1 MNKPSNYDDIALH
14 RDPIKL
20 GGHIAV
26 IKKVE
31 ETKSKAGKDQVV
43 IYIDFDIQDEQ
54 AGYFKQMYLAD
65 TRQEKKWPNDGTLY
79 ITNNDQAIFDRNIK
93 AFNTAYEDSNGTK
106 VIWGSSWAAQFT
118 GKKIGVVYGEEE
130 SVWRD
135 ELRTNRKIRF
145 FCDTHKAL
153 DQDIPKKKLYK
164 GIVGTQT
171 TEDPGADPNAFMD
184 FTDLPEDDG
193 LPFN

>member
-31 ETKSKAGKDQVV
+31 ETKSKSGKDQVV
-43 IYIDFDIQDEQ
+43 IYIDFDFQDEQ

-93 AFNTAYEDSNGTK
+93 AFNTAYEDSNGVQT
-106 VIWGSSWAAQFT
+106 IWGSSWAAQFA

-145 FCDTHKAL
+145 FCDYHKAL

-171 TEDPGADPNAFMD
+171 TEDHGADPNAFMD
-184 FTDLPEDDG
+184 FTNLPEDDG

>member
-54 AGYFKQMYLAD
+54 ADYFKKIYQAD

-93 AFNTAYEDSNGTK
+93 AFNTAYEDSNGVQT
-106 VIWGSSWAAQFT
+106 IWGSSWAAQFK

-171 TEDPGADPNAFMD
+171 TEDHGADPNAFMD